1 MGDIC
6 LAVDIGAS
14 SGRVIKST
22 LMNDKLSIEEIH
34 RFSNRINREED
45 RCFWDVEH
53 LFSEILIGL
62 KKFSKTGLNP
72 ESIGIDTW
80 AVDYVLMN
88 NKMKRAYPVYAYRD
102 SRTDETMDKI
112 FNHISKE
119 RIYEKTGIQFLQFNT
134 LYQLYEHVKT
144 NPEIKDNVNMV
155 LMIPDYLNYLLCGE
169 TSIEYTNATTTQMYN
184 IGDMK
189 WDKELLNIIGID
201 KNKFPQVVQPGT
213 VLGSLTDEVKDEV
226 NLEDVKIIAPAT
238 HDTGS
243 AVVSV
248 PAVDNDFAYI
258 SSGTW
263 SLMGIESNNP
273 ICTNKALSYNFTNE
287 GGAYGKVRVLKNI
300 MGLWLIQEVKRLLN
314 DKYSFGDLVILA
326 KESKSTALINPNNSR
341 FLNPS
346 DMIDEIKTYCEET
359 GQTVPSTPGDI
370 AKCIFESLALQYKQV
385 LIELREISNKTINK
399 IHIVGGGSQNRYLNR
414 LCADYTQCEV
424 YSGPI
429 EATAI
434 GNLMVQYITLGKI
447 QSLAEARKMIN
458 ASFNIE
464 KFVPAKLESAEEKW
478 SRFLELP

>member
-1 MGDIC
+1 MGEIC

-22 LMNDKLSIEEIH
+22 LIKNRLNIEEIH
-34 RFSNRINREED
+34 RFSNKIDRKQN
-45 RCFWDVEH
+45 RCFWNVEQ
-53 LFSEILIGL
+53 LFSEIIIGL
-62 KKFSKTGLNP
+62 KKFSNNNLEA

-80 AVDYVLMN
+80 AVDYVLLDNDMN
-88 NKMKRAYPVYAYRD
+88 RIYPVYAYRD
-102 SRTDETMDKI
+102 SRTDNTMDKI

-119 RIYEKTGIQFLQFNT
+119 KIYKKTGIQFLQFNT
-134 LYQLYEHVKT
+134 LYQLFEHVKS
-144 NPEIKDNVNMV
+144 NPEIENNVNMV
-155 LMIPDYLNYLLCGE
+155 LMIPDYLNYLLCSE
-169 TSIEYTNATTTQMYN
+169 AAIEYTNATTTQMYN

-189 WDKELLNIIGID
+189 WDNQLLDIIGID
-201 KNKFPQVVQPGT
+201 KNKFPKVVQPGT
-213 VLGSLTDEVKDEV
+213 VIGSLSKEVKEKVNLDEVKV
-226 NLEDVKIIAPAT
+226 IAPAT

-248 PAVDNDFAYI
+248 PAMDEDFAYI

-263 SLMGIESNNP
+263 SLMGIENDNP
-273 ICTNKALSYNFTNE
+273 ICTDKALSYNFTNE
-287 GGAYGKVRVLKNI
+287 GGAYNKIRVLKNI

-314 DKYSFGDLVILA
+314 DKYNFGELVVLA

-341 FLNPS
+341 FLNPVN
-346 DMIDEIKTYCEET
+346 MIAEIKAYCLET

-370 AKCIFESLALQYKQV
+370 ARCIFESLALQYKQV
-385 LIELREISNKTINK
+385 LIELREISDKTINK
-399 IHIVGGGSQNRYLNR
+399 IHIVGGGSQNKYLNQ
-414 LCADYTQCEV
+414 LCADYTECEV

-447 QSLAEARKMIN
+447 QSLAKAREIIN

-464 KFVPAKLESAEEKW
+464 KFVPAKLKSAEDKW
-478 SRFLELP
+478 NRFLELP